1 MTCFFVSSLKTLLTS
16 MEGIPSADFNVLA
29 YFLLA
34 GFEVTIIGRFW
45 VTAEAKNAS

>member
-1 MTCFFVSSLKTLLTS
+1 

-45 VTAEAKNAS
+45 VTAEAGMCEKIRRAPQMLGGATV